1 MSENNKLFA
10 SNVSTSEDTSTNNQ
24 KKYEGEKFNLEEIS
38 KIVQVNGEWLFFIL
52 TTELLDNCI
61 VLKYN
66 ISKKS
71 FDTFIVCASC

>member
-66 ISKKS
+66 IYKKS
-71 FDTFIVCASC
+71 VDTFIVCASC